1 MRLSLIFVIDLLM
14 IDYRTFIVFEISFF
28 PFALAHEMDAG
39 QDCYRSE
46 WLNRVFLNGELEKF
60 EGSKC

>member
-1 MRLSLIFVIDLLM
+1 M
-14 IDYRTFIVFEISFF
+14 IDYRTFIVFEISFL
-28 PFALAHEMDAG
+28 PFALAHEMDAS